1 MPSEADRDSTDT
13 QDAPVERRRE
23 RPRKSKRPKPPI
35 PQTEAE
41 IDAPD
46 KLTLTMLGVMG
57 LVTIALWLFA
67 RSACNYHPPR
77 ETRRPRVVKLE
88 ELAREPKGAALEM
101 QQRLLQYDFDG
112 ALQLA
117 SGDAAREVE
126 KAKAACQANT
136 SDCATKRKLS
146 EKGVL
151 SAAALLERSPAGSV
165 VRVTSNTPSGKQVSI
180 VRLERAGSIWKVT
193 SRVPD
198 DGSFKA
204 KPSEP
209 IQLTP
214 MPAGSASGAAAASG
228 AGPQLRL
235 VPRTANPATT
245 APPAPAPAP
254 TASQ

>member
-1 MPSEADRDSTDT
+1 MPSEADRDSTET

-67 RSACNYHPPR
+67 RTACNYHPPR
-77 ETRRPRVVKLE
+77 ETRRPRPVKLE

-112 ALQLA
+112 ALQLV

-136 SDCATKRKLS
+136 SDCATKRKAAD
-146 EKGVL
+146 KGVL

-180 VRLERAGSIWKVT
+180 LRLERTGSIWKVT

-198 DGSFKA
+198 DGTFKA

-214 MPAGSASGAAAASG
+214 MPVGSASGGPAASG
-228 AGPQLRL
+228 GAQLRL
-235 VPRTANPATT
+235 VPRMAPPGVT
-245 APPAPAPAP
+245 APTAAPTPAP